1 MQNQPEPSSTA
12 RADSAATEPKRLRI
26 VVTGASGNVGTGVLR
41 ALATHVPEAEVV
53 GVCRRPPERGR
64 SYERIRWH
72 AIDLSTPDAASLLE
86 PVMRSTDVVIHLALS
101 VQPVRDH
108 DYLYRAN
115 VLGSRAVFDAMLAAG
130 VGHLVYASSL
140 SAYAPGQGEAVT
152 ESWPVVGQD
161 TSTYSRHKVI
171 VERMLDQLIVDHPE
185 MVVARFR
192 PTVVVQREAA
202 TLFRSLYLGPVVPRA
217 ALKLVRATGLPILP
231 VPDDM
236 RLQCVHAHDVGD
248 AVVSLMLSRAQGAFN
263 VAADVLD
270 SSAIAALLKARPLL
284 VKPDAMRRAVLLL
297 SRLSLVAV
305 TPGWYDVAT
314 KSPFMDTTKAHRELG
329 WTPKWSSTASALEL
343 IDGLADGVVGSTAA
357 TGLKERSWM
366 ETNRTQQ
373 VHDSTLALWGA
384 LSVAR
389 AAGLGRAGAPDAA
402 VIAANLIAGIPMALD
417 RVRARRRDAVALL
430 APVAVGAALLAYTR
444 GGWTPVAGV
453 ATLGALAAADRR
465 RANATHR

>member
-1 MQNQPEPSSTA
+1 MRS
-12 RADSAATEPKRLRI
+12 
-26 VVTGASGNVGTGVLR
+26 VT
-41 ALATHVPEAEVV
+41 
-53 GVCRRPPERGR
+53 
-64 SYERIRWH
+64 YERIHWH
-72 AIDLSTPDAASLLE
+72 AIDLAAPNAVALLE

-115 VLGSRAVFDAMLAAG
+115 VLGSRAVFDAMVAAG
-130 VGHLVYASSL
+130 VGQLVYASSL
-140 SAYAPGQGEAVT
+140 SAYAPGQGEPVT
-152 ESWPVVGQD
+152 EAWPVVGQH

-202 TLFRSLYLGPVVPRA
+202 TLFRSLYLGSVVPRA
-217 ALKLVRATGLPILP
+217 ALKLLRAAGLPILP
-231 VPDDM
+231 MPDDM
-236 RLQCVHAHDVGD
+236 RLQCVHADDVGD

-270 SSAIAALLKARPLL
+270 SSGIAGLLKARPLL
-284 VKPDAMRRAVLLL
+284 VKPDAMRRAILLL
-297 SRLSLVAV
+297 SRLRLVAV

-343 IDGLADGVVGSTAA
+343 IDGLADGVVGRTAA
-357 TGLKERSWM
+357 TGLTERRKM
-366 ETNRTQQ
+366 ETNRITRQ
-373 VHDSTLALWGA
+373 VHDSTLVLWGA
-384 LSVAR
+384 LAVAR

-402 VIAANLIAGIPMALD
+402 VIAGNLIAGTPMAID

-430 APVAVGAALLAYTR
+430 APVTVGAALLAYVR
-444 GGWTPVAGV
+444 GGWTPVAAV

-465 RANATHR
+465 RVEATAR